1 MKHDNYSFSN
11 VNFEHIECVQI
22 VSIPALPV
30 KALLEYI
37 PDLCNNQGIFI
48 QNPLIFLELCATL
61 MTRNQFDLFCLN
73 GHLVI
78 TLRGGANLA
87 SKRNTAN
94 PTEEDRSWRQERA
107 DRILDA
113 TAELILRWGY
123 RKTTIDDIARQAR
136 VAKGTIYLHWKT
148 REDLFMAL
156 ITREAL
162 KLVEDMKRRIAS
174 DPEGSTLRGFVKHS
188 THALLQNSLM
198 KALYLNDTDMLG
210 EFASREYS
218 SATYPQRIENYKNYL
233 EFLRSHGLVSTDI
246 GIREQ
251 TYIFS
256 AVWIGFLLVDP
267 WMPEEFK
274 VSDEEMVELLA
285 DTVQRALEPRNTDT
299 GTRKD
304 SGSLQEVSEALNLYV
319 DQEVEAIKIMQKEME
334 S

>member
-1 MKHDNYSFSN
+1 M
-11 VNFEHIECVQI
+11 
-22 VSIPALPV
+22 
-30 KALLEYI
+30 
-37 PDLCNNQGIFI
+37 
-48 QNPLIFLELCATL
+48 
-61 MTRNQFDLFCLN
+61 
-73 GHLVI
+73 
-78 TLRGGANLA
+78 RGGANLA

-113 TAELILRWGY
+113 AAELILRWGY
-123 RKTTIDDIARQAR
+123 KKTTIDDIAKQAR

-156 ITREAL
+156 IIREDL
-162 KLVEDMKRRIAS
+162 KLGEDMKQRIAS
-174 DPEGSTLRGFVKHS
+174 DPEGSTLHGFVKQS
-188 THALLQNSLM
+188 TLALMNNALM
-198 KALYLNDTDMLG
+198 KALFLNNTEILG
-210 EFASREYS
+210 ELASREFS
-218 SATYPQRIENYKNYL
+218 SSTYPQRIENYKIFL

-251 TYIFS
+251 TYILT

-285 DTVQRALEPRNTDT
+285 DTVQRALEPRTTATSSAIDT
-299 GTRKD
+299 GT
-304 SGSLQEVSEALNLYV
+304 LQEVSNTLNLYI
-319 DQEVEAIKIMQKEME
+319 DQEVEAIKVWQKELD